1 MFPKYEQRSNPIYIS
16 RWKGI
21 RQFPARFHKQ
31 LEMLY
36 VISGELRVNIDGK
49 NYILHENEMYLAF
62 PNILHAV
69 LRSEASGVLIIAD
82 NEMFPLYSD
91 VLTHFKPEKPIICAS
106 DVPPIVFSCLSRIRN
121 LSQLD
126 DFTHKQAILTG
137 YIGAVLGEILER
149 ITLTERNSD
158 SDLIQKLIL
167 YFLDNYTR
175 EITLEDVAREL
186 NYSKCYISRLV
197 SETFQCNFRTL
208 INSYRISLA
217 QSLLLSSQKT
227 VSEISY
233 ECGFKNQSSFNRIF
247 LKHCGETPSE
257 FRKRH
262 DVAVD
267 KPMLYLR

>member
-36 VISGELRVNIDGK
+36 VLSGELRVNIDGK

-91 VLTHFKPEKPIICAS
+91 LLTHFKPEKP
-106 DVPPIVFSCLSRIRN
+106 VFSVQELPEAVLLALQRIWELAHQEN
-121 LSQLD
+121 L
-126 DFTHKQAILTG
+126 THKQAILTG
-137 YIGAVLGEILER
+137 YIGAALGEILER
-149 ITLTERNSD
+149 ITLVERNSD

-186 NYSKCYISRLV
+186 NYSKCYISRLIAD
-197 SETFQCNFRTL
+197 TFQCNFRTL
-208 INSYRISLA
+208 INSYRVSLA

-247 LKHCGETPSE
+247 LKHCAETPSE

-262 DVAVD
+262 DITVD
-267 KPMLYLR
+267 KPMVYQR